1 VKFPYGLDFPPL
13 VRDLAMRAGLFLAA
27 GIGLWISNG
36 ANAVAWI
43 SLLIGTG
50 FGVMVAVDIWS
61 SLTGK
66 LQMRDRLLDSIVWKG
81 DEKVLDIGCGS
92 GLLLIGAAKRLQTGK
107 ATGVDLWSKHD
118 LSGNTADAA
127 RDNAT
132 KEGVLPRIKIDTAD
146 AQKLPY
152 SDASF
157 DVVVSAN
164 TLYALVDP
172 AKGLAEIARVLKP
185 GGQLRIF
192 DISDTAEYAKQLQ
205 ALGISDVVVS
215 GPSWLWC
222 KPSRTVSG
230 RKQS

>member
-1 VKFPYGLDFPPL
+1 
-13 VRDLAMRAGLFLAA
+13 MRAGLFLAA

-43 SLLIGTG
+43 SLLIGAG
-50 FGVMVAVDIWS
+50 FGVVVAVDVWS

-66 LQMRDRLLDSIVWKG
+66 LQMRDRLLDSVVWKG

-107 ATGVDLWSKHD
+107 STGVDLWSKHD
-118 LSGNTADAA
+118 LTGNTADAA

-132 KEGVLPRIKIDTAD
+132 KESVLPKIKIDTAD

-152 SDASF
+152 ADASF

-164 TLYALVDP
+164 TLHALPDP
-172 AKGLAEIARVLKP
+172 AKALAEIVRVLKP

-192 DISDTAEYAKQLQ
+192 DISDTGEYAKGLQ
-205 ALGISDVVVS
+205 ALGLTEVS
-215 GPSWLWC
+215 VSAPSWLWC
-222 KPSRTVSG
+222 KPSRTVSAK
-230 RKQS
+230 KQL

>member
-1 VKFPYGLDFPPL
+1 VKFTYGLDFPPL
-13 VRDLAMRAGLFLAA
+13 VRDFSMRAGLFLAA

-43 SLLIGTG
+43 SLLIGAG
-50 FGVMVAVDIWS
+50 FGVVVAVDVWS

-66 LQMRDRLLDSIVWKG
+66 LQMRDRLLDSVVWKG

-107 ATGVDLWSKHD
+107 STGVDLWSKHD
-118 LSGNTADAA
+118 LTGNTADAA

-132 KEGVLPRIKIDTAD
+132 KESVLPKIKIDTAD

-152 SDASF
+152 ADASF

-164 TLYALVDP
+164 TLHALPDP
-172 AKGLAEIARVLKP
+172 AKALAEIVRVLKP

-192 DISDTAEYAKQLQ
+192 DISDTGEYAKGLQ
-205 ALGISDVVVS
+205 ALGLTEVS
-215 GPSWLWC
+215 VSAPSWLWC
-222 KPSRTVSG
+222 KPSRTVSAK
-230 RKQS
+230 KQL